1 MMLVGRRSDDMDP
14 ERRIHGG
21 RTAAR
26 RTRGRADA
34 SSSALAVTDVLPTCI
49 DGWATGKGQI
59 ALHRRKASST
69 AAWMLRLLTASP
81 TR

>member
-1 MMLVGRRSDDMDP
+1 MSSPAGARTTSDAYAAS
-14 ERRIHGG
+14 
-21 RTAAR
+21 TAGEPKHDA
-26 RTRGRADA
+26 RADA
-34 SSSALAVTDVLPTCI
+34 SPSALAVADMLPTCI
-49 DGWATGKGQI
+49 DGWVTGKGQI

>member
-1 MMLVGRRSDDMDP
+1 MMLAAGA
-14 ERRIHGG
+14 
-21 RTAAR
+21 RTTWIPNAAS
-26 RTRGRADA
+26 TAVEPPHDARADA
-34 SSSALAVTDVLPTCI
+34 SPPALAVTDVLPTCI
-49 DGWATGKGQI
+49 DGWVTGKGQI

>member
-1 MMLVGRRSDDMDP
+1 MLAGRRSDDMRP
-14 ERRIHGG
+14 LRRIHGG

-26 RTRGRADA
+26 RTRGA
-34 SSSALAVTDVLPTCI
+34 SPPALAVADMLPTCI
-49 DGWATGKGQI
+49 DGSGTGKGQI